1 VSSIQVGGQCCPT
14 LGYLNKAIFDFGA
27 SCFARQRPTAFGVLS
42 TLFGITGHD
51 DLHSSVTG
59 NIDSKDLLGAQA
71 P

>member
-1 VSSIQVGGQCCPT
+1 VP
-14 LGYLNKAIFDFGA
+14 
-27 SCFARQRPTAFGVLS
+27 S

-59 NIDSKDLLGAQA
+59 NIDSKNFRGVQA

>member
-1 VSSIQVGGQCCPT
+1 MVLVPVKGNAAVMPKPEVV
-14 LGYLNKAIFDFGA
+14 KAYD
-27 SCFARQRPTAFGVLS
+27 RQRPTAFGVPS

-59 NIDSKDLLGAQA
+59 NIDFKDFLGAQA